1 MTPRAAQFTLK
12 LDGAVR
18 NAERLRESFG
28 QVMQH
33 GVGLLRRNE
42 HKDQSFRRIVPTSS
56 VASASVL

>member
-1 MTPRAAQFTLK
+1 
-12 LDGAVR
+12 VR